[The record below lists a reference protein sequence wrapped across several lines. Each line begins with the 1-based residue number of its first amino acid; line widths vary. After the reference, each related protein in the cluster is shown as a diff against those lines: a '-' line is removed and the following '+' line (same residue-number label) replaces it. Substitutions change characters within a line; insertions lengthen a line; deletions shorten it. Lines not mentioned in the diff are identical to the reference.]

1 MCFWVM
7 ERKRERFGFSEAIGL
22 FFRKRDREK
31 KGIWERKDVTLHIE
45 YIVLKLLQSGS
56 SVSLR

>member
-1 MCFWVM
+1 M

-45 YIVLKLLQSGS
+45 YIVLKLLQFGS